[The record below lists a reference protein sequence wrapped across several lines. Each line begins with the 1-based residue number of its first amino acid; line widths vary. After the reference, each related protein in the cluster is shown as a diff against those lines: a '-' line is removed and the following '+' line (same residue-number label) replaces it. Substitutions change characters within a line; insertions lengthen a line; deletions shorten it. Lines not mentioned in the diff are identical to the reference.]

1 MRQQVLA
8 ERVGVTRQTV
18 DAIELGK
25 HSPSL
30 KVAVRITRITRIFG
44 KPLEEVFSWLADGDS
59 TKRAKLTAICRR
71 CISAAGTLI

>member
-1 MRQQVLA
+1 MTQQVLA

-30 KVAVRITRITRIFG
+30 KVAVRITRILG
-44 KPLEEVFSWLADGDS
+44 KPLEEVFSWLANGDS
-59 TKRAKLTAICRR
+59 TKSAELTAICSG
-71 CISAAGTLI
+71 CISAVGTLI

>member
-30 KVAVRITRITRIFG
+30 KVAVRITRIFG
-44 KPLEEVFSWLADGDS
+44 KPLEEVFRWLADGDS

>member
-1 MRQQVLA
+1 MTQQVLA

-30 KVAVRITRITRIFG
+30 KVAVRITRIFG
-44 KPLEEVFSWLADGDS
+44 KPLEEVFSWLANGDS
-59 TKRAKLTAICRR
+59 TKSAKLTAICSG
-71 CISAAGTLI
+71 CISAVGTLI

>member
-1 MRQQVLA
+1 MTQQVLA

-30 KVAVRITRITRIFG
+30 KVAVRITRILG
-44 KPLEEVFSWLADGDS
+44 KPLEEVFSWLANGDS
-59 TKRAKLTAICRR
+59 TKSAKLTAICSG
-71 CISAAGTLI
+71 CISAVGTLI